1 MKVGDELQL
10 SATIAPDT
18 VLNKNVTWESSDETL
33 ATVDKNGLVK
43 AIKNG
48 TVEITATSK
57 VG

>member
-43 AIKNG
+43 IERG
-48 TVEITATSK
+48 LY
-57 VG
+57 